1 MATITLEIS
10 DQQFATWTR
19 GAVCHPGNPDLPAF
33 VAHAVTFYLERRRLL
48 LELAQRMQREGR
60 L

>member
-1 MATITLEIS
+1 MATVTLEIP
-10 DQQFATWTR
+10 DEQLAAWTR
-19 GAVCHPGNPDLPAF
+19 GAVCHPTKPDLPAF

-48 LELAQRMQREGR
+48 LELAQRMQRGGR